1 MATCSVTLSITM
13 ITRTRH
19 FLGTTKREAKKSTT
33 STFTCFGEKRVGQT
47 VAWCRHQSFGF
58 RVWCTTIDFCFLLCV
73 CVCAGRYPGHDGG
86 YVTDPYGAST
96 PGGGHPTYGEHS
108 PFQTVPNLGGG
119 GGPNDPWVPPGDL
132 GGHHNGMQAQV
143 FITWRLIMKRT
154 KSSDNVPIFLR
165 IQ

>member
-73 CVCAGRYPGHDGG
+73 CVCVQDGIPGTME
-86 YVTDPYGAST
+86 VT
-96 PGGGHPTYGEHS
+96 
-108 PFQTVPNLGGG
+108 
-119 GGPNDPWVPPGDL
+119 
-132 GGHHNGMQAQV
+132 
-143 FITWRLIMKRT
+143 
-154 KSSDNVPIFLR
+154 LR
-165 IQ
+165 ILTEPLHPVEDIPHTANTAHSRQYLTLAEEAVPMILGSHPATSVVTTTACRHRYSSLDV